1 MTEVDR
7 FYGFTH
13 TDDDQHSGHLQA
25 FADMGLAGEPTAVD
39 GAAPPY
45 GNSHRLLSSA
55 MTQNGHTAV
64 QAGSTSPVDGND
76 NYLYM
81 PVWQVLYGVA
91 P

>member
-13 TDDDQHSGHLQA
+13 SAGDQHPGHLPA
-25 FADMGLAGEPTAVD
+25 FVDMGLVGEPVAVD
-39 GAAPPY
+39 EAAPPY
-45 GNSHRLLSSA
+45 ANSHRLLSSA
-55 MTQNGHTAV
+55 MTQSGHTAV
-64 QAGSTSPVDGND
+64 QAGGTSPADGDD